1 MLGTNGEL
9 RTLLEHIDREVRQH
23 ERDIRWGSQPN
34 STVVGR
40 LGELRGIRR
49 LLLRVLLNRRT
60 EASKKVVDLA
70 VWLNGS
76 GALYETSRHAKGAAA
91 ARRPSAPP
99 SPAAG

>member
-23 ERDIRWGSQPN
+23 ERDIRWGGQPD

-40 LGELRGIRR
+40 LGELRGVRR
-49 LLLRVLLNRRT
+49 LLLRVLLNRRA

-70 VWLNGS
+70 LWLNGS
-76 GALYETSRHAKGAAA
+76 GALYETFRQPKGPAAKRG
-91 ARRPSAPP
+91 SAPP